1 MKRSLLWHVLPL
13 ILAVPSA
20 GAAPPETTGE
30 AAYWYRNGHRE
41 ALLPVVSSSG
51 NVRALQQ
58 GRRFRNAAGGPLREL
73 GDSLFVCIPASW
85 NEGRVADLAR
95 AYELEPQP
103 GGSAEVRR
111 FRALGRMDALD
122 AANAIFE
129 NEGVTCAAPLWRKPM
144 RTRSLNDPLLDSQWH
159 LNNSGQ
165 GGGLP
170 GADVGAFAAWTVSR
184 GAGVTVGVVDDGLEL
199 RHPDLAANLLAGAS
213 RDYIRGGNDTTAGKH
228 GTAVGGVV
236 AAAGGNGLG
245 GRGVAPAARLVG
257 LRILDEEGMVDEGA
271 VADVIGYD
279 WDAIP
284 ILNNSWGPAD
294 DAYSAFEG
302 PSELAR
308 AAMQEAVSRGRSGL
322 GRVMVWAAGNGGG
335 SDNSNLDGY
344 ANARQVIAVTAT
356 GNHGRAADYAEEGA
370 NILLNAPSSGGSL
383 DILSTDRSGAL
394 GYNDGQSPG
403 EAANAD
409 YTNGFGGTSAA
420 APMVSGVAALV
431 LAANP
436 ALNWREVR
444 QVLAASAT
452 QNDAAHSRWR
462 HNAAGYAINEQYGYG
477 RVNAAGAV
485 SLATR
490 WNAPIDGE
498 HPASQYRKNVD
509 RAIPDNDLQGISDE
523 ITVSEQMRV
532 EFVEV
537 TADIEHSYW
546 GDISLYLTSPAG
558 TEIRLMTSRYLPQG
572 ARTLG
577 FHDWKM
583 GDALHLGELSAGR
596 WKLRVVDDENQD
608 SGVLRSWGLKVH
620 GTAVPVHAEQ
630 LPLFCAGH
638 RLDTGEGVGGA
649 TFYLGVNRHGG
660 RYEKGM
666 AGTTAEDLG
675 LVFGVIAKE
684 LAESYLAVAEYRDGE
699 GTVRYLRYDS
709 LGWHPWDGNLADV
722 ASFADEILSQGA
734 VKILHHGRLPA
745 GRYRIWGA
753 YRQAGGRLVY
763 CPQPVEITVSG
774 L

>member
-1 MKRSLLWHVLPL
+1 M
-13 ILAVPSA
+13 
-20 GAAPPETTGE
+20 GAASVDAAGE
-30 AAYWYRNGHRE
+30 AAYWYQNGRRE
-41 ALLPVVSSSG
+41 VLLPAVSSSG

-58 GRRFRNAAGGPLREL
+58 GRRFRSVDGGPVREL

-85 NEGRVADLAR
+85 GEGRAADLAR
-95 AYELEPQP
+95 TYELEPQP

-111 FRALGRMDALD
+111 FRAVGRLDALD
-122 AANAIFE
+122 VANRIFE
-129 NEGVTCAAPLWRKPM
+129 NEGVACAAPLWRKPM
-144 RTRSLNDPLLDSQWH
+144 KTRSVPDPLLDLQWH

-170 GADVGAFAAWTVSR
+170 DADIRAFDAWAISR

-199 RHPDLAANLLAGAS
+199 RHPDLAANVLAAIS
-213 RDYIRGGNDTTAGKH
+213 RDFIRGGSDTTAGKH

-236 AAAGGNGLG
+236 AAVGGNGLG
-245 GRGVAPAARLVG
+245 GSGTAPAARLVG
-257 LRILDEEGMVDEGA
+257 LRILDEEEIVDEGA
-271 VADVIGYD
+271 VAEAIGYD

-308 AAMQEAVSRGRSGL
+308 AVMQEAVSRGRGGL
-322 GRVMVWAAGNGGG
+322 GRVMVWAAGNGGD

-356 GNHGRAADYAEEGA
+356 GNHGLAADYAEEGA

-444 QVLAASAT
+444 QLLAASAT
-452 QNDAAHSRWR
+452 QNDPANRRWR
-462 HNAAGYAINEQYGYG
+462 RNAAGYWINEQYGYG
-477 RVNAAGAV
+477 RVNAADAV
-485 SLATR
+485 ALATR
-490 WNAPIDGE
+490 WNDPVAGE
-498 HPASQYRKNVD
+498 YPGSQYRKTVE
-509 RAIPDNDLQGISDE
+509 RAIPDNDLLGLSDE
-523 ITVSEQMRV
+523 IAVGEQMRV

-537 TADIEHSYW
+537 TVDIEHSYW
-546 GDISLYLTSPAG
+546 GDVSLYLTSPAG

-572 ARTLG
+572 ARSLG
-577 FHDWKM
+577 FRNWKM

-608 SGVLRSWGLKVH
+608 SGVLRSWGLKIY
-620 GTAVPVHAEQ
+620 GTAVPAYAEQ
-630 LPLFCAGH
+630 LPLTCAGH
-638 RLDTGEGVGGA
+638 RLDTGEGVTGA

-660 RYEKGM
+660 RYEKRM

-675 LVFGVIAKE
+675 LLLGVMAKD

-699 GTVRYLRYDS
+699 GAVSYLRYDS
-709 LGWHPWDGNLADV
+709 RGWHPWDGNLAEV
-722 ASFADEILSQGA
+722 AFFADEGLAQGA
-734 VKILHHGRLPA
+734 AKALHFGRLPA
-745 GRYRIWGA
+745 GNYRIWAA
-753 YRQAGGRLVY
+753 YRQVDGRVVY
-763 CPQPVEITVSG
+763 CPQPAEITVSG

>member
-1 MKRSLLWHVLPL
+1 MRRSPLLCVLLL
-13 ILAVPSA
+13 IPAFPSV
-20 GAAPPETTGE
+20 GAAATDAAGE

-41 ALLPVVSSSG
+41 ILLPAVSLTG
-51 NVRALQQ
+51 NIRALQQ
-58 GRRFRNAAGGPLREL
+58 GRRFRRVADGPLREL
-73 GDSLFVCIPASW
+73 GDGLFVCIPASW
-85 NEGRVADLAR
+85 SEGRVADLAR
-95 AYELEPQP
+95 TYELEPQP

-111 FRALGRMDALD
+111 FRTVGRLDALD
-122 AANAIFE
+122 AANAVFE
-129 NEGVTCAAPLWRKPM
+129 NEGVACAAPLWRKPM
-144 RTRSLNDPLLDSQWH
+144 RTRSAGDPLLDSQWH
-159 LNNSGQ
+159 LNNNGQ

-170 GADVGAFAAWTVSR
+170 GADIGAFAAWFISR

-213 RDYIRGGNDTTAGKH
+213 RDYIRGGSDTTAGQH
-228 GTAVGGVV
+228 GTAVAGVV

-245 GRGVAPAARLVG
+245 GSGIAPAARLAG
-257 LRILDEEGMVDEGA
+257 LRILDEEGMVDDGA
-271 VADVIGYD
+271 VADAIGYD

-308 AAMQEAVSRGRSGL
+308 AVMQEAVSRGRGGL
-322 GRVMVWAAGNGGG
+322 GRVMVWAAGNGGD

-356 GNHGRAADYAEEGA
+356 GNHGRAAYYAEEGA

-436 ALNWREVR
+436 ALNWREMR

-462 HNAAGYAINEQYGYG
+462 RNAAGYWINEQYGYG
-477 RVNAAGAV
+477 RVNAVDAV
-485 SLATR
+485 TLATR
-490 WNAPIDGE
+490 WNGPVADEFPGL
-498 HPASQYRKNVD
+498 QYRKNVE
-509 RAIPDNDLQGISDE
+509 RAIPDNDLQGLSDE
-523 ITVSEQMRV
+523 IAVGEQMRV

-537 TADIEHSYW
+537 TVDIEHSYW
-546 GDISLYLTSPAG
+546 GDVSLYLTSPAG

-572 ARTLG
+572 ARSLG
-577 FHDWKM
+577 FRNWKM

-608 SGVLRSWGLKVH
+608 SGVLRSWGLKIH
-620 GTAVPVHAEQ
+620 GTAVPAHAEQ
-630 LPLFCAGH
+630 LPLVCAGH
-638 RLDTGEGVGGA
+638 RLDSGEGVADA

-660 RYEKGM
+660 HYVKGM
-666 AGTTAEDLG
+666 AGTATEDFG
-675 LVFGVIAKE
+675 LIFGVIAKE
-684 LAESYLAVAEYRDGE
+684 SAESYLAVAEYRDGE
-699 GTVRYLRYDS
+699 GVVSYLRYDS
-709 LGWHPWDGNLADV
+709 QGWHPWDGHLADV
-722 ASFADEILSQGA
+722 AFFADENLSQGA
-734 VKILHHGRLPA
+734 AKILHHGRLPA

-753 YRQAGGRLVY
+753 YRQAGGRVVY
-763 CPQPVEITVSG
+763 CPQPAEIIIAR